1 MIRLASVA
9 IVTGS
14 AKGIGRAIATRLAE
28 CGATLVINYRA
39 DARAA
44 EETVADLRK
53 ISEAIC
59 VQADTTDAGQVQSL
73 VDQAVRH
80 FGRVDIL
87 VNNAGITRPAKLV
100 DMSFHAWKAVIDTA
114 LDSCFHTTRAV
125 LPSMLDRG
133 YGRIVNISS
142 AYGLTGSYGQT
153 NYCAAKAGVIG
164 FTKALA
170 LETAKQGITVNA
182 VAPGLIDTDMAA
194 AVPEKIAQR
203 IIAQTPMGR
212 MGQPAEV
219 ASLVAYLASE
229 EAGYITGQVMSVN
242 GGLYM

>member
-1 MIRLASVA
+1 MIRPGSVA

-14 AKGIGRAIATRLAE
+14 SKGIGRAVATKLAE
-28 CGATLVINYRA
+28 LGAKIVINYRT
-39 DARAA
+39 DVRAA
-44 EETVADLRK
+44 EQAVAELRK
-53 ISEAIC
+53 MSDAISI
-59 VQADTTDAGQVQSL
+59 QADTSNAEQAQSL
-73 VDQAVRH
+73 IGEASRR

-100 DMSFHAWKAVIDTA
+100 DMDYGAWRAVIDTA
-114 LDSCFHTTRAV
+114 LDSCFLVTRAA
-125 LPSMLDRG
+125 LPGMIERG
-133 YGRIVNISS
+133 HGRIVNISS

-182 VAPGLIDTDMAA
+182 VAPGLIATDMAA
-194 AVPEKIAQR
+194 AVPEKISQR
-203 IIAQTPMGR
+203 IVAQTPMGR

-219 ASLVAYLASE
+219 ASLVAYLASD
-229 EAGYITGQVMSVN
+229 EAAYITGQVVSVN
-242 GGLYM
+242 GGLCM